1 MAAKGTCHGLLTH
14 AAGIKREHTSI
25 PSGHQQKANL
35 RQSVRLQRK
44 AWVTVVGIQFSTWRR
59 HQQEMSQ
66 GQVIPCVQ
74 LGHRG
79 LLELSSFSQRLT
91 LFPLKV
97 LEHQRTLSSKD
108 GREIVPDLPWRPSHR
123 LHAWL
128 SARRLREQYLPDPAT
143 TSYVRMAVDGN
154 LAGNAFACRWKHG
167 EKNIC
172 WVTQL
177 VVDRR
182 FPASSYGRG
191 IEKAPLGLVEA
202 NAKAVLEA
210 LPIPYIKNARLC
222 GSLFNLEDLT
232 GLVCEVDTGFFVD
245 HKEPLE
251 VVEVVRQDLQWP
263 LGDLPG
269 GHGYLLILPGKKR
282 RSRSSSSSQSKGD
295 IIPTQSVAYC

>member
-14 AAGIKREHTSI
+14 AAGNSWDTTDY
-25 PSGHQQKANL
+25 GHQQKANL

-182 FPASSYGRG
+182 FPRSTWVLILVGG

-251 VVEVVRQDLQWP
+251 VVEVIEVVLVIPIQGRHYTDSI
-263 LGDLPG
+263 G
-269 GHGYLLILPGKKR
+269 GLLLMK
-282 RSRSSSSSQSKGD
+282 D
-295 IIPTQSVAYC
+295 